1 MFTSD
6 AEDYLSSR
14 EHKDI
19 CFTMIYY
26 VWGRM
31 RHRLSNPRVLC
42 TGKAEFLTA
51 APVTRYI
58 SSERSYCK
66 LISSHIDHLLM
77 KTLVY
82 VHDC

>member
-1 MFTSD
+1 MQ
-6 AEDYLSSR
+6 
-14 EHKDI
+14 
-19 CFTMIYY
+19 
-26 VWGRM
+26 
-31 RHRLSNPRVLC
+31 HRLSNPRVLC
-42 TGKAEFLTA
+42 TATGKAEFLTA